1 MAKDRKQA
9 KAAERKQKLKAK
21 QLHQKEVVRV
31 QNRIEQLLDLDPMG
45 AVERLEAM
53 RQSRPDDRNV
63 LLGYMD
69 ACLDANQIRELR
81 HAARDWVARH
91 PDDCEIWR
99 QYAGTCF
106 QESYFHAGQR
116 AAQLVVQRWPGTEEA
131 RVCGVFLSVF
141 RETYASVTRW
151 MGPDPSDEM
160 MACHEAIREVT
171 EGGQFEEGVRLAT
184 PAASRWPKCQPIR
197 NNLAISLVFLGRY
210 DDAIVECRSTLEAV
224 PGNVFAGAALTRSLY
239 LLGRDDEARQ
249 ALDDLLTT
257 PSERGERWTKVAE
270 ALALMGEEVRLLEWA
285 RPVIEQNLDKQTDP
299 LYRAVLR
306 HYAAC
311 AEYRQGDERAARKLW
326 REAIQIYRIP
336 VAVENLA
343 DLDCPVD
350 NRHAAWYF
358 SRNELFPRP
367 LIEDLLN
374 RLDGQTNEQT
384 TLISRKFLRQHPTIR
399 RLMRV
404 LLEQGDPGGREF
416 ACRFCK
422 MVADDES
429 LDLLL
434 DFAEGRWGSLSLRM
448 RAIDTLRSHGRFP
461 EILLKTWMNGKP
473 SELMSIS
480 FQITREPQ
488 REPTDPV
495 LRKVLVRAHEALQ
508 QDNFVQA
515 EKLFEQAVRMDPED
529 PGHHFNLTSVRE
541 MGRLGHDYK
550 RAVQVIHERWPDY
563 GFARMAVAIELAQR
577 GQWQEARDLTCMVM
591 EKSELHFT
599 EFRMLAMCQVA
610 IGIASGEFPSAKSWL
625 DMAKSV
631 LPDETDLHEML
642 QQQITMAETPDL
654 LSRAMKLFDRFR

>member
-9 KAAERKQKLKAK
+9 KAAERQQKLKAK
-21 QLHQKEVVRV
+21 QLHQKEVARV
-31 QNRIEQLLDLDPMG
+31 QNRIEQFLEIDPVG
-45 AVERLEAM
+45 AVERLKAM
-53 RQSRPDDRNV
+53 RQSRPNDRNV
-63 LLGYMD
+63 FVGYLD
-69 ACLDANQIRELR
+69 ACLDANQFRELR
-81 HAARDWVARH
+81 CAARDWVARH

-99 QYAGTCF
+99 QYAGVCF
-106 QESYFHAGQR
+106 QESYFHAGQQ

-141 RETYASVTRW
+141 RETHASVTRW
-151 MGPDPSDEM
+151 MGPNPSNEM
-160 MACHEAIREVT
+160 MACHEAIREAT
-171 EGGQFEEGVRLAT
+171 EAGEFEEGVRLAT
-184 PAASRWPKCQPIR
+184 PAAARWPKCQSIR
-197 NNLAISLVFLGRY
+197 NNLAMALGFLGRY
-210 DDAIVECRSTLEAV
+210 DDAIVECRSALEAV

-239 LLGRDDEARQ
+239 LLGRDDEARR

-270 ALALMGEEVRLLEWA
+270 ALALMGEEERLLAWA
-285 RPVIEQNLDKQTDP
+285 RPVIEQNLDKETDP
-299 LYRAVLR
+299 VYRAVLR

-326 REAIQIYRIP
+326 REALQIYRIP

-343 DLDCPVD
+343 DLDRSVD
-350 NRHAAWYF
+350 DRHGAWYF
-358 SRNELFPRP
+358 PRHELFPRS
-367 LIEDLLN
+367 LVDELLD
-374 RLDGQTNEQT
+374 RLNGQTNEQA
-384 TLISRKFLRQHPTIR
+384 TLISREIQRQHPTIR

-429 LDLLL
+429 LDMLL

-448 RAIDTLRSHGRFP
+448 RAIETVRSHGRHP
-461 EILLKTWMNGKP
+461 EKLLKTWMNGKP
-473 SELMSIS
+473 SEVMSLS
-480 FQITREPQ
+480 FQITREPL

-495 LRKVLVRAHEALQ
+495 LRSVLQRAHEALQ
-508 QDNFVQA
+508 DDHFMLA
-515 EKLFEQAVRMDPED
+515 EKLFEQAVRMEPED
-529 PGHHFNLTSVRE
+529 PGHHFNLASVRE
-541 MGRLGHDYK
+541 MGRMGHDYK

-563 GFARMAVAIELAQR
+563 GFARMAVAIQLAQR
-577 GQWQEARDLTCMVM
+577 GQWQEARDLTRIVM
-591 EKSELHFT
+591 AKSELHFT

-610 IGIASGEFPSAKSWL
+610 IGISAGLLQSSKSWL

-642 QQQITMAETPDL
+642 QEQITMAETPGL